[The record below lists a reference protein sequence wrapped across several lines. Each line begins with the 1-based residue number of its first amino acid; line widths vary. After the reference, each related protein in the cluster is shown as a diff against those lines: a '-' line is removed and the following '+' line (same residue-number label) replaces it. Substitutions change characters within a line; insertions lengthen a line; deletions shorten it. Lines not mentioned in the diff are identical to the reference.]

1 MIRFP
6 AAVFVAAALVLAT
19 PLLGAQGAIPIEDD
33 AGSGGDAGDSPSEAV
48 ELGAEGEYEG
58 HLTIPTDADWFA
70 LEVAGEGEPI
80 CAEATV
86 DGEALANVTLGA
98 TGQTLAEGPTV
109 DDLALAEATHDPT
122 EPLAV
127 GLASPGV
134 NTTFL
139 GFTPQYTLPDGSG
152 PHAGIGQY
160 LFDLQVTDVDPETI
174 GSDNGPN
181 VDDAP
186 ALDDVN
192 DRANLPPVTGACVAG
207 QLGTDGSQ
215 ADAYA
220 FEAEAG
226 EYVTLSLATS
236 EDTSTDTTTVGLV
249 APNGTEV
256 LTLEDGDVTR
266 VLVEESGTWAISLT
280 SDHDVAYGVGLS
292 QDDDDPPPCRPTCM
306 DNSIAN

>member
-1 MIRFP
+1 MMRFP
-6 AAVFVAAALVLAT
+6 AAVLVAAALILAT
-19 PLLGAQGAIPIEDD
+19 PLMGTQGAIPVEDD

-48 ELGAEGEYEG
+48 ELGGEGEYQG
-58 HLTIPTDADWFA
+58 HLPIPTDADWFA
-70 LEVAGEGEPI
+70 LEVSSDGDPV
-80 CAEATV
+80 CVEATI

-98 TGQTLAEGPTV
+98 TGQTLADGPTV

-122 EPLAV
+122 EPLDV
-127 GLASPGV
+127 GLASPGTK
-134 NTTFL
+134 TTFL
-139 GFTPQYTLPDGSG
+139 GLTPQYTLPDGSG
-152 PHAGIGQY
+152 PHVGIGQY
-160 LFDLQVTDVDPETI
+160 LFDINVTDVDTDTI

-186 ALDDVN
+186 ALGDVA
-192 DRANLPPVTGACVAG
+192 RADLPNATGACIAG

-236 EDTSTDTTTVGLV
+236 EDSSTDTTTVSLV

-256 LTLEDGDVTR
+256 LTLEDGDVSRT
-266 VLVEESGTWAISLT
+266 LIEESGTWAISLT
-280 SDHDVAYGVGLS
+280 SDQDVAYGVGLT

-306 DNSIAN
+306 DSTVMN